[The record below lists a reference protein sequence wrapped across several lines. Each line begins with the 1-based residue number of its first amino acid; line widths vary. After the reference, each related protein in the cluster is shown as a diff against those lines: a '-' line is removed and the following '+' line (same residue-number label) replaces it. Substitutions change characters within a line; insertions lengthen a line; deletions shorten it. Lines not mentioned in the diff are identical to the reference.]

1 MRKDQANT
9 MPPSDSSLGEKA
21 NGKRSDI
28 ADIEDEGG
36 DVPND
41 SITWSVNAF
50 DRMNGS
56 IKGKNRPQNIDNDI
70 SVHSN
75 TGKQVTTQLK

>member
-41 SITWSVNAF
+41 SITWGVNAF

-56 IKGKNRPQNIDNDI
+56 IKGKNKLQSQDNDI

-75 TGKQVTTQLK
+75 TGKPVTTQLK